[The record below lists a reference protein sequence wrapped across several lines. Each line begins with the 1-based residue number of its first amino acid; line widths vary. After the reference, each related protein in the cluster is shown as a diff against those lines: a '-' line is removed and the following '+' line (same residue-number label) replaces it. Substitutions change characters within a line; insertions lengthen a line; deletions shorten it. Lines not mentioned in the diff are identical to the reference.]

1 MIDTV
6 RAFNALREEFVE
18 VSLRH
23 DPVAA
28 TAAGIH
34 DYDAAFPDDSP
45 DGYRERARWLRD
57 LDQRLVASV
66 PWDELPTPDRVDY
79 AILRSRIALLRAE
92 AEEIRPQRRNPVLF
106 PETALRGIFLLLA
119 RPFAPLEERKE
130 PILAR
135 MMGVPEYL
143 EGAQANLEQVPE
155 EFRGIA
161 SEVNS
166 GGLVFVDEVVRTLA
180 RHFPGE
186 AERIE
191 HAGERA
197 RVGFLRYQEFV
208 DRDLRARAGGS
219 FALGERWMNFRIER
233 EHLLSMDCAYL
244 DQYGR
249 EQMAAAKGALADEAR
264 RIDPLRPWQELIAEA
279 KERHPEPLR
288 VRDAY
293 VAEMERAR
301 AFVAERR
308 LAPIAAGR
316 LDIVD
321 TPPFERVIIP
331 VSSYLP
337 PAPFDVEQTGH
348 FFVTPVDLARRAEI
362 VREQVRSHNHSF
374 ITLAAVHEAYPGRHL
389 QLCHAA
395 HRGSRLRKLTANPLL
410 AKGWAMYC
418 EQLMDEQG
426 FFTDPH
432 TRLYR
437 LAVQLWRACR
447 VVIDVGLHT
456 GRMTTA
462 EAAAFLVE
470 HALLEP
476 SSAETEVHR
485 YALTP
490 TEPMSYLVGKMLIE
504 ELRAEAERAMGRR
517 FTLHDF
523 HAALL
528 ESGTIPPFLVREE
541 LWGRLGVTP
550 A

>member
-1 MIDTV
+1 MIDTS
-6 RAFNALREEFVE
+6 RAFSALCEEFVE

-28 TAAGIH
+28 TSAGIH
-34 DYDAAFPDDSP
+34 DYDTAFPDDSP
-45 DGYRERARWLRD
+45 DGFRERGRWLRD

-66 PWDELPTPDRVDY
+66 PWDELPIEQRVDY
-79 AILRSRIALLRAE
+79 ALLRSRIAILRAD
-92 AEEIRPQRRNPVLF
+92 AEEIRPQRRNPTLF

-119 RPFAPLEERKE
+119 RPFAPLDERKE
-130 PILAR
+130 SIVAR
-135 MMGVPEYL
+135 LMGVPDYL
-143 EGAQANLEQVPE
+143 DAARANLESVPGV
-155 EFRGIA
+155 FRGIA
-161 SEVNS
+161 SEVTS
-166 GGLVFVDEVVRTLA
+166 GGVVFVDEVVRTLV
-180 RHFPGE
+180 RHFPAE

-197 RVGFLRYQEFV
+197 RIGLLRYQDFL
-208 DRDLRARAGGS
+208 DREVREREGDT
-219 FALGERWMNFRIER
+219 FALGERWMNYRIER

-244 DQYGR
+244 DQFGR
-249 EQMAAAKGALADEAR
+249 EQMAGAKGALVDEAR
-264 RIDPLRPWQELIAEA
+264 RLDPARPWQELIAEA

-301 AFVAERR
+301 AFVVERR
-308 LAPIAAGR
+308 LAPLAEGR

-321 TPPFERVIIP
+321 TPVFDRTIIP

-348 FFVTPVDLARRAEI
+348 FFVTPVDLSRRPEV
-362 VREQVRSHNHSF
+362 VREHVRAHNHTF
-374 ITLAAVHEAYPGRHL
+374 IALAAVHEAYPGRHL

-418 EQLMDEQG
+418 EQMMDEQE
-426 FFTDPH
+426 FFREPL

-437 LAVQLWRACR
+437 LAVHLWRACR

-456 GRMTTA
+456 GRMTVD
-462 EAAAFLVE
+462 EATEFLVE
-470 HALLEP
+470 HALIER
-476 SSAETEVHR
+476 SNAEAEVHR

-504 ELRAEAERAMGRR
+504 ELRTEAQRKMGRQ
-517 FTLHDF
+517 FSLHDF

-541 LWGRLGVTP
+541 LWGRLGVS
-550 A
+550 AE

>member
-1 MIDTV
+1 MLETV
-6 RAFNALREEFVE
+6 RTFNALREEFVE

-28 TAAGIH
+28 TSAGIH
-34 DYDAAFPDDSP
+34 DYDTRFPDDSP
-45 DGYRERARWLRD
+45 DGFRERARWLGD

-66 PWDELPTPDRVDY
+66 PWEELPTGERVDF
-79 AILRSRIALLRAE
+79 AILRSRVAILRAE
-92 AEEIRPQRRNPVLF
+92 AEEIRSHRRNPALF
-106 PETALRGIFLLLA
+106 PETALRGVFLLLA

-130 PILAR
+130 SILAR
-135 MMGVPEYL
+135 LMGVADYL
-143 EGAQANLEQVPE
+143 EAARANLEAVPE
-155 EFRGIA
+155 VYREIA
-161 SEVNS
+161 SEVTS
-166 GGLVFVDEVVRTLA
+166 GGLVFVDEAVRTLVRA
-180 RHFPGE
+180 FPGE

-197 RVGFLRYQEFV
+197 RVGLLKYQEFL
-208 DRDLRARAGGS
+208 DRELPGRVGGT
-219 FALGERWMNFRIER
+219 FAIGERWMNYRLER
-233 EHLLSMDCAYL
+233 EHLLSMDCSYL
-244 DQYGR
+244 DQFGR

-264 RIDPLRPWQELIAEA
+264 RIDPVKPWQQLIAEA

-301 AFVAERR
+301 AFVAEKR
-308 LAPIAAGR
+308 LAPIAEGR

-321 TPPFERVIIP
+321 TPAFERVVIP

-337 PAPFDVEQTGH
+337 PAPFDVEQAGH
-348 FFVTPVDLARRAEI
+348 FFVTPVDLSRRPEI
-362 VREQVRSHNHSF
+362 VREQVRSHNHTF
-374 ITLAAVHEAYPGRHL
+374 IALAAVHEAYPGRHL

-395 HRGSRLRKLTANPLL
+395 HQGSRLRKLTANPLL

-418 EQLMDEQG
+418 EQLMDEHG
-426 FFTDPH
+426 FFEEPL

-437 LAVQLWRACR
+437 LAVHLWRACR

-456 GRMTTA
+456 GRMTAA
-462 EAAAFLVE
+462 EAAEFLVE

-476 SSAETEVHR
+476 SSAEIEVHR

-517 FTLHDF
+517 FSLHDF

-528 ESGTIPPFLVREE
+528 ASGTIPPFLVREE
-541 LWGRLGVTP
+541 LWERLGVTP
-550 A
+550 G